1 MSVMQLTDEEV
12 DPEIS
17 FSQVCPWFFMP
28 NHGTIFTQLMTGPPR
43 KASGR
48 VIRSGSRRLKSHL
61 VSQAGGVHPVI
72 PAYGEQ
78 VSRFM
83 QV

>member
-1 MSVMQLTDEEV
+1 MA
-12 DPEIS
+12 
-17 FSQVCPWFFMP
+17 
-28 NHGTIFTQLMTGPPR
+28 GPPR

-48 VIRSGSRRLKSHL
+48 VIRSGSRRLKGPN
-61 VSQAGGVHPVI
+61 VFQTGGLYPVI

-83 QV
+83 QVLFSFNHIGVKKNADVQKTDVTS